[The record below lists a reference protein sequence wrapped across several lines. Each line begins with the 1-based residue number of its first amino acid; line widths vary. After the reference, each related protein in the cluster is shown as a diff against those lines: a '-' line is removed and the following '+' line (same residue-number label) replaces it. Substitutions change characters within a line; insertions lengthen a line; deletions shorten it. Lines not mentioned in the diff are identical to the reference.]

1 MKHPDTNCD
10 CDPAAATPLSLRW
23 RCPVCGKAAIMRVS
37 TLAAIC
43 DGEAIRKVE
52 PEALQDHSRS

>member
-1 MKHPDTNCD
+1 MKHPDTSCD
-10 CDPAAATPLSLRW
+10 CDSAAAGALALRW

-43 DGEAIRKVE
+43 DDEAIRKVE